1 MGVLIM
7 KDYLAIIRKLDF
19 IDLFKYGH
27 FTISYAV
34 PFDGNISAHADD
46 MELFDM
52 LTSRMNMYEYSF
64 EYLIIHFNADDY
76 NDQYISI
83 DIRNVCA
90 LYTFDQEAKK
100 EMSISFDPRIQL
112 HVSPW
117 ADKFDKLQRNLLIKQ
132 SQRGIDNLWTI
143 FDLPTEDLFKCREIV
158 TPSIIQEVFRE
169 FYNYERPSGD
179 QSIWTY
185 LLRYERHSFYPKDMI
200 GYFCDFIHVFCNFSE
215 KKELNGEVA
224 ESTQLFPLLIEC
236 KNPQFASLVKI
247 VESSPLYKITKEVAG
262 CRFAIVAPLF
272 LFLKAKFA
280 DGIEHKPDKEFIDYT
295 KKVSGFECSIAI
307 YLLGLSLG
315 YDKTYD
321 SFYESAELPFFK
333 RVLQPSIPSDSNDGK
348 EVRPFPFHDNGKVL
362 AAESNTVSETDKKES
377 LDTEETKVIPS
388 EETLSTR
395 DKDYQ
400 GTVQAPPQ
408 SEMRQG
414 QLFSDNN
421 NSDVQEQL
429 PIIWMRNKKQ
439 DVQPAF
445 NDEEKS
451 KLDSLGY
458 KAVKRFDDTVMNA
471 IARMNFDPEKEKRRF
486 STSKSQRKK

>member
-27 FTISYAV
+27 FTLSYAV

-46 MELFDM
+46 IELFDM

-117 ADKFDKLQRNLLIKQ
+117 ADKFDKLQRNLSIKQ

-143 FDLPTEDLFKCREIV
+143 FDLPTEDLFKCREIIK
-158 TPSIIQEVFRE
+158 PSITQEVFRE

-185 LLRYERHSFYPKDMI
+185 LLRYERHSFYPKGMI
-200 GYFCDFIHVFCNFSE
+200 GYFCDFIHVFCNFSK

-236 KNPQFASLVKI
+236 KNPQFASLEKI
-247 VESSPLYKITKEVAG
+247 VESSPLYKITEEVAG
-262 CRFAIVAPLF
+262 CRFAIAAPLF

-295 KKVSGFECSIAI
+295 KKVGGFECSIAI

-333 RVLQPSIPSDSNDGK
+333 IVIQPSIPYGK
-348 EVRPFPFHDNGKVL
+348 EVRPFPFHNNGKVL
-362 AAESNTVSETDKKES
+362 VAEGNTVSETDKKES
-377 LDTEETKVIPS
+377 LNTEETKVIAS
-388 EETLSTR
+388 EETLSSR
-395 DKDYQ
+395 DKDY
-400 GTVQAPPQ
+400 
-408 SEMRQG
+408 
-414 QLFSDNN
+414 
-421 NSDVQEQL
+421 QEQL

-439 DVQPAF
+439 DVRPAF
-445 NDEEKS
+445 NEEEKS
-451 KLDSLGY
+451 KLVSLGY
-458 KAVKRFDDTVMNA
+458 EAVKRFNDTVMKA
-471 IARMNFDPEKEKRRF
+471 IAGMNFDPEKEKRRF
-486 STSKSQRKK
+486 STSKSQRNK

>member
-19 IDLFKYGH
+19 IDLFKYGY
-27 FTISYAV
+27 FSISYAV

-90 LYTFDQEAKK
+90 LYTFDQEAKD

-117 ADKFDKLQRNLLIKQ
+117 ADKFDKLQRNLSIKQ
-132 SQRGIDNLWTI
+132 SQRGIDNLWTV
-143 FDLPTEDLFKCREIV
+143 FDLPTEDLVKCREII
-158 TPSIIQEVFRE
+158 TPSITQEVFRE

-185 LLRYERHSFYPKDMI
+185 LLRYERHSFYPKGMI
-200 GYFCDFIHVFCNFSE
+200 GYFCDFIHVFCNFSQ
-215 KKELNGEVA
+215 KQELNGEVA
-224 ESTQLFPLLIEC
+224 ESTQLFPQFIEC

-247 VESSPLYKITKEVAG
+247 VESSPLYKLTAEVAS
-262 CRFAIVAPLF
+262 CRFAIAAPLF

-295 KKVSGFECSIAI
+295 KEVGGFECSIAI

-333 RVLQPSIPSDSNDGK
+333 NVIPPIIPSD
-348 EVRPFPFHDNGKVL
+348 
-362 AAESNTVSETDKKES
+362 
-377 LDTEETKVIPS
+377 ETKVIPS
-388 EETLSTR
+388 EETLSTH
-395 DKDYQ
+395 DKEDQ
-400 GTVQAPPQ
+400 DTVQGPPQ

-414 QLFSDNN
+414 QLFPDNN
-421 NSDVQEQL
+421 NSDLQEQL

-439 DVQPAF
+439 DVRPAF
-445 NDEEKS
+445 NEEEKT
-451 KLDSLGY
+451 KLVSLGY
-458 KAVKRFDDTVMNA
+458 ESVKRFNDTVMKA
-471 IARMNFDPEKEKRRF
+471 IAGMNFDPEKEKRRF